1 MHTPT
6 FQTPPPPTAFTS
18 LAYPVPHVLLVTL
31 SRPRQLNCI
40 NSAGHDEL
48 HHIWSW
54 LDAEPSLRI
63 GIVTGQGRAF
73 CAGADLKEW
82 DQQQSSNA
90 RPNRSLKSSGFGG
103 LSRRRGKKPV
113 IAAVNGIAHGG
124 GCEMIANCDIVLA
137 SPSAVFALPEVKR
150 GVVAIAG
157 ALPRLAR
164 AIGRMRAM
172 EMALSGRNVSAEEA
186 KLWGLCN
193 AVSQKDGDGLVVE
206 GGVVQLAVQWAEE
219 IGKYSPDS
227 VVVSKEGVELGWEGI
242 GVEEGSQTLIDG
254 LWKRMEGGENMMEGI
269 RAFVE
274 KRNARWVDSK
284 L

>member
-1 MHTPT
+1 
-6 FQTPPPPTAFTS
+6 PPPPTAFTR
-18 LAYPVPHVLLVTL
+18 LAYPAPHVLLVTL
-31 SRPRQLNCI
+31 CRPRQLNCI

-54 LDAEPSLRI
+54 LDKEPSLRI
-63 GIVTGQGRAF
+63 GIVTGEGRAF

-82 DQQQSSNA
+82 DRQQSSTL

-186 KLWGLCN
+186 KSWGLCN
-193 AVSQKDGDGLVVE
+193 AVSDKDGDGLVVE
-206 GGVVQLAVQWAEE
+206 GGVVQLAVQWADE
-219 IGKYSPDS
+219 IGKHSPDS
-227 VVVSKEGVELGWEGI
+227 VVVSKEGVELGWDGV

-254 LWKRMEGGENMMEGI
+254 LWKRMEGGENMMEGV

-274 KRNARWVDSK
+274 KRNARWVD
-284 L
+284 